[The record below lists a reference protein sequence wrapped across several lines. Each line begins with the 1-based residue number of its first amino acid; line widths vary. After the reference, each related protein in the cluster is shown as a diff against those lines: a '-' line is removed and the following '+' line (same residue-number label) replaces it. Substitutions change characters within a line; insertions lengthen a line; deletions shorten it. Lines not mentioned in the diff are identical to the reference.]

1 MGRLGPY
8 RRGRRNAVHVS
19 GVEILPTLIFLFL
32 LATGAYAVAFCVS
45 VLGNGSQPEKYLV
58 ASISCLAGAFFLL
71 LFV

>member
-1 MGRLGPY
+1 M
-8 RRGRRNAVHVS
+8 S